1 MEQNLPLIPFFV
13 GVAVVTAIAIAIGQ
27 RLARRKLTRWAED
40 QGFRLVEFHGAPFWR
55 GPRAWRRTENQEDYW
70 VVVEDRDGRRR
81 EGWVLY
87 TSPWHSLGRQK
98 VEVRWEDVEDR
109 EP

>member
-1 MEQNLPLIPFFV
+1 LIPFFL
-13 GVAVVTAIAIAIGQ
+13 GVAAVTLAAVAVGQ
-27 RLARRKLTRWAED
+27 RLARRKLTRWAAA
-40 QGFRLVEFHGAPFWR
+40 QGFRLISCRGAPFWR

-70 VVVEDRDGRRR
+70 IVVEDRAGQRR

-98 VEVRWEDVEDR
+98 VEVRWDDDESS
-109 EP
+109 